1 MLTKGLAFWN
11 SCHKNWFLT
20 TEFLPP
26 LFPSDDPILRLGLD
40 SAARGSE
47 NDVTAGVVVD
57 ENYEELYSKLIA
69 STARSAAL
77 ANRLAEIHR

>member
-1 MLTKGLAFWN
+1 LFCNL
-11 SCHKNWFLT
+11 
-20 TEFLPP
+20 LPK
-26 LFPSDDPILRLGLD
+26 LIYQIGSSD
-40 SAARGSE
+40 SSE
-47 NDVTAGVVVD
+47 PE